1 MESMDMEEWLHLEDH
16 SERNVKDKEIMREI
30 STEAMLKYI
39 MDAYK
44 GQWQTKQNICRHWG
58 GRQVGDIMQIHFV
71 ELGNWLDLGDR
82 KWKNI
87 YSFIQKYI
95 YKPIAI

>member
-30 STEAMLKYI
+30 STEAMLKCI

-58 GRQVGDIMQIHFV
+58 GRQVGDIMQIHCIYNYLHSIYIV
-71 ELGNWLDLGDR
+71 LGIISNLEM
-82 KWKNI
+82 I
-87 YSFIQKYI
+87 
-95 YKPIAI
+95 